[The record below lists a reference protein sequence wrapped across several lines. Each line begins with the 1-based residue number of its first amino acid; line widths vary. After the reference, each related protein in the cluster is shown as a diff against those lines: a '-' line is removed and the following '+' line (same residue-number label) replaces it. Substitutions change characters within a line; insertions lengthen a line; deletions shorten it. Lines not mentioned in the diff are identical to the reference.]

1 MSKRTI
7 LGRKVET
14 DVPTRDD
21 GSVVE
26 PPGGFYSDDPPGG
39 PQEAGQDTLARIA
52 AALEGIGTE
61 LAELRKVLERSVG
74 TAAPAA
80 PAKPPADRTG

>member
-7 LGRKVET
+7 LGREVET

-21 GSVVE
+21 GSIVE

-39 PQEAGQDTLARIA
+39 PEEAAQDNLERIA
-52 AALEGIGTE
+52 SALEGIRTE
-61 LAELRKVLERSVG
+61 LTEMRRVLERS
-74 TAAPAA
+74 AAGAHPPGGAA
-80 PAKPPADRTG
+80 VDRPE